1 VEHSEG
7 GRIICPKW
15 NLHPQLLD
23 LLIAIS
29 KEYAREYQRERAM
42 PPYGRRLGSKM
53 LMHAELRPAKANIQE
68 PLRAPSDAYR

>member
-1 VEHSEG
+1 LGEIVEVRFQQDDPLG
-7 GRIICPKW
+7 
-15 NLHPQLLD
+15 QLLD